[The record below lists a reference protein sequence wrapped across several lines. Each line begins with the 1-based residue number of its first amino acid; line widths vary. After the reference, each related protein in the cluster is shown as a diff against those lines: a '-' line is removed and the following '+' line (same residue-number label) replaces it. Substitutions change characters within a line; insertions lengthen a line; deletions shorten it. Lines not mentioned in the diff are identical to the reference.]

1 MSKAFF
7 TFTNQKTMICFIQH
21 FLEQIPK
28 SVVFLSFWDMLTK
41 RSIKNMKRELE
52 PLKQITDNYPKYIL
66 TLDNDPDSDY
76 EGIRKINVLKW
87 LIKETN

>member
-7 TFTNQKTMICFIQH
+7 TFMNPKTMTRFIQH

-41 RSIKNMKRELE
+41 RSIKNMKRVERKEYLDK
-52 PLKQITDNYPKYIL
+52 LKVFKDKQ
-66 TLDNDPDSDY
+66 
-76 EGIRKINVLKW
+76 
-87 LIKETN
+87 LIKEKN